1 MATLM
6 ETQRLSIMA
15 PASLPHYLTK
25 DTTIN
30 GYYFEKG
37 TLFIANLS
45 RILMDPEV
53 FQAPKTFNPQRF
65 LDESGNLMKIDQFA
79 PFSMGR
85 RICMGESLAKNTLFL
100 FFVRMLQRISIVQ
113 GLKKPDPND
122 CYVGVTR
129 SPKPF
134 EVKVLQR

>member
-1 MATLM
+1 M

-30 GYYFEKG
+30 GYNFEKG

-53 FQAPKTFNPQRF
+53 FPAPKTFNPQRF
-65 LDESGNLMKIDQFA
+65 LDKSGNLMKIDQFA
-79 PFSMGR
+79 PFSVGR
-85 RICMGESLAKNTLFL
+85 RICMGESLAKNSLFL
-100 FFVRMLQRISIVQ
+100 FFVRMLQRISFGETIVRPSPKNVLF
-113 GLKKPDPND
+113 GL
-122 CYVGVTR
+122 TR
-129 SPKPF
+129 VPKPF
-134 EVKVLQR
+134 KVKIIVR